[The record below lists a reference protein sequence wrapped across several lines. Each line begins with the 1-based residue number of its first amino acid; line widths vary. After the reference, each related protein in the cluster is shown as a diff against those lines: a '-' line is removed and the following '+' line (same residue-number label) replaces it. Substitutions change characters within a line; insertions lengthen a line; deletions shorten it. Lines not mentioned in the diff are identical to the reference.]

1 MINFFIQ
8 LKSICGVRLEG
19 SVSVP
24 LKIAAGFTSLT
35 DKSEIVIHWLENFG
49 ILNLLLTFC
58 GGQLRKKKKK
68 NKTTGRNNS
77 SARST
82 TIFRRNQKAVHQLM
96 SLLTRP
102 WRHSLL
108 LLLIIVLQHLFM
120 DINCDLYP
128 FGNMRPHQLIIV
140 VQLLF
145 CYTRVT
151 YQTEN
156 CQCCLLSISNKML
169 AKPLPFRL

>member
-68 NKTTGRNNS
+68 TKPQAETIQVLEAPPS
-77 SARST
+77 SEE
-82 TIFRRNQKAVHQLM
+82 IKK
-96 SLLTRP
+96 P
-102 WRHSLL
+102 
-108 LLLIIVLQHLFM
+108 
-120 DINCDLYP
+120 Y
-128 FGNMRPHQLIIV
+128 
-140 VQLLF
+140 
-145 CYTRVT
+145 
-151 YQTEN
+151 
-156 CQCCLLSISNKML
+156 ISSCHCS
-169 AKPLPFRL
+169 PDHEGIPSCSF